1 MKGNSAQADS
11 LRVIIT
17 EPKELGLGVWDENI
31 SAPFV
36 FFFFPFLFLEGG
48 GRQERIMLSCA
59 SDHLAGCLLT
69 VTF

>member
-17 EPKELGLGVWDENI
+17 EPKELGLDVWDEHI

-36 FFFFPFLFLEGG
+36 FFSFLFFSWREGEG
-48 GRQERIMLSCA
+48 KKG
-59 SDHLAGCLLT
+59 
-69 VTF
+69 